1 MKLALFVL
9 LVILLLG
16 GLFGSLAGHDP
27 GYVLLA
33 YDKYS
38 VETSLWFALGL
49 LILAYIL
56 IRLVIFTLT
65 RTLQSRGRLGRWFS
79 RRSSRTAEERTAQGM
94 LMFAEGE
101 WAEAKRLLS
110 AAGDKGPV
118 PLINHLHAARAAHEM
133 GDIAERDRLLEA
145 AGSSRTGADF
155 AVQLSRAEMQ
165 HDAADWEAALA
176 SLLQLKSS
184 SPRHPKVQRLLAATY
199 TNLEDWS
206 GLAAL
211 IPGLRKTKSLPAA
224 EIDDLH
230 RQVLVAEFGALS
242 AAAEQADAREALWK
256 SVPKKLRDDADLVS
270 AYTAAALLQGSAEAA
285 EVVVRKAVDRGGDD
299 TLIALYGTIAT
310 DRLDKQ
316 RSVAK
321 AWQDARS
328 GNAAVALTMGRLHMR
343 EQDWAKARESFETSL
358 KLAPSPA
365 VYTELGR
372 LCCALGE
379 VDRGAEYLRIGM
391 PGLPELP
398 LPKSTAGS
406 DAASVAAKP
415 SLVDV
420 VEEAGRDAGEPAA
433 AKS

>member
-1 MKLALFVL
+1 MKLGLFVL

-27 GYVLLA
+27 GYVLVA

-49 LILAYIL
+49 LLLAYVVT
-56 IRLVIFTLT
+56 RLLVFTVT
-65 RTLQSRGRLGRWFS
+65 RMFQSRGRLGRWFS
-79 RRSSRTAEERTAQGM
+79 KRSSRTAEERTAQGM

-118 PLINHLHAARAAHEM
+118 PLINHLHAARAAHEL
-133 GDIAERDRLLEA
+133 GEVAERDRLLEA
-145 AGSSRTGADF
+145 AGSSRAGAEF

-165 HDAADWEAALA
+165 HDAADWEPALA
-176 SLLQLKSS
+176 TLLSLKSS

-199 TNLEDWS
+199 SNLEDWS

-230 RQVLVAEFGALS
+230 RRVLIAEFEALTDTPD
-242 AAAEQADAREALWK
+242 QADVRESLWK
-256 SVPKKLRDDADLVS
+256 SVPKKLRDDNGLVS
-270 AYTAAALLQGSAEAA
+270 AYTAAALQHNHADAAEA
-285 EVVVRKAVDRGGDD
+285 VVRKAVDRGGDD
-299 TLIALYGTIAT
+299 ALIALYGTIAT
-310 DRLDKQ
+310 GRIDKQ
-316 RSVAK
+316 RSVVK
-321 AWQDARS
+321 AWQDGRP

-343 EQDWAKARESFETSL
+343 EQDWAKAREAFESSL
-358 KLAPSPA
+358 KLEPSPA

-398 LPKSTAGS
+398 LPKSATS
-406 DAASVAAKP
+406 PDADSP
-415 SLVDV
+415 SLVAV
-420 VEEAGRDAGEPAA
+420 VEDAGRAA
-433 AKS
+433 DPQASAKG